1 MITLPADTD
10 NPLDVFQSWLS
21 EAEKTED
28 SYPNA
33 FTFAS
38 VNAHGQPSARTLL
51 LKGMD
56 HDGFVFFT
64 NGESRKGD
72 DIRANP
78 HGAMLFYWKS
88 LKRQVRIEGLVE
100 KIAPDESDAY
110 FATRPRESQIG
121 AWASAQSRPLSS
133 YDDFLKK
140 IETTAQKYDGRP
152 IPRPPYWTGYRLMP
166 ARIEFWLEE
175 NFRLHRRFLYKKN
188 NARWQMTLLNP

>member
-1 MITLPADTD
+1 MITLPANTD

-21 EAEKTED
+21 EAEKAED

-38 VNAHGQPSARTLL
+38 VNGDGQPSARTLL

-88 LKRQVRIEGLVE
+88 LKRQIRIEGLVE
-100 KIAPDESDAY
+100 KITLDESDAY

-140 IETTAQKYDGRP
+140 IETIAQKYDGHP
-152 IPRPPYWTGYRLMP
+152 IPRPPYWTGYRLTP

-175 NFRLHRRFLYKKN
+175 NFRLHRRFLYEKN